1 MPQDNVEITLP
12 VSMIKIKGTA
22 NSLLNAVIW
31 GLTALMVL
39 FASNSFAAEE
49 YLEPEKAFQFSA
61 EMVNPREIRVSFL
74 IADKYY
80 MYRERFAVSAQ
91 GAALGAPKLPDGKI
105 KFDNTFQKNVETYRK
120 EVIFTIPV
128 EANGDFRLKVTSQ
141 GCADAGLCYA
151 PMENLADLSPT
162 GNSGL
167 LAAARKAL
175 TGNDLQSEI
184 DKPANSSIASTPS
197 SLQKEP
203 LQTRSAPDTE
213 SGRIDRALKS
223 GRLLLIMPLFLLLGL
238 GLAFTPCV
246 LPMLPIL
253 SSIIVDEGAS
263 VDRRRAL
270 LLSVTYAI
278 GMALVYTLL
287 GITAGLIG
295 EGLSAAL
302 QNPIV
307 LSLFALVMVGLALS
321 MFDLYQVQMPSALQ
335 QKLLSASDR
344 HGKGKLVGVFIMGA
358 LSALIVGPC
367 VAAPLAGALV
377 YISQTRDVLIGG
389 SALFAM
395 AIGMSVP
402 LLLIG
407 ASAGSLLPRTGSW
420 MTQVKRFFGVLMLAT
435 AWWMMTPVLN
445 AAIQMLGWAALGIG
459 YGMFLIS
466 EKSAA
471 WIARSVGTFFAVL
484 GIVQLVGVASGG
496 RDAMEPLA
504 HLSAVQ
510 KAPLQFNRVT
520 SLAEL
525 DATIA
530 RNPGKLVMLDFY
542 ADYCVSCKEMEKFT
556 FTDPA
561 VRARMQSMTL
571 LQADVTANTA
581 ADKALLKRFNL
592 FGPPGIIFFRNGA
605 EIVDA
610 RVIGFQSSDQFLKS
624 LLAAESN

>member
-1 MPQDNVEITLP
+1 M
-12 VSMIKIKGTA
+12 SKIKRTA
-22 NSLLNAVIW
+22 SSLLNAALW
-31 GLTALMVL
+31 GITALIML

-49 YLEPEKAFQFSA
+49 YLEPEKAFQFFA
-61 EMVNPREIRVSFL
+61 EMANPREIRVSFQ

-80 MYRERFAVSAQ
+80 MYRERFAVSAE
-91 GAALGAPKLPDGKI
+91 GAALGAPRFPDGKI

-120 EVIFTIPV
+120 EVVFTIPV
-128 EANGDFRLKVTSQ
+128 EAAGDFKLKVTSQ

-151 PMENLADLSPT
+151 PMDNVVDLSPS

-175 TGNDLQSEI
+175 AGNDLQSQT
-184 DKPANSSIASTPS
+184 DKPANSSITNAPIPLPQT
-197 SLQKEP
+197 P
-203 LQTRSAPDTE
+203 LQAVAAPDTE

-253 SSIIVDEGAS
+253 SSIIVNEGAT

-270 LLSVTYAI
+270 LLSATYAI

-302 QNPIV
+302 QNPWV

-335 QKLLSASDR
+335 QKLLNASGR
-344 HGKGKLVGVFIMGA
+344 HGKGKLVGVFTMGA

-389 SALFAM
+389 SALFAL

-407 ASAGSLLPRTGSW
+407 ASAGALLPRTGGW

-435 AWWMMTPVLN
+435 AWWMMTPVLS
-445 AAIQMLGWAALGIG
+445 AAIQMFGWAALGIG

-466 EKSAA
+466 DKSAA

-496 RDAMEPLA
+496 RDALEPLA

-510 KAPLQFNRVT
+510 KAPLQFNHVT

-525 DATIA
+525 NAIIA

-561 VRARMQSMTL
+561 VRTRMQSMTL
-571 LQADVTANTA
+571 LQVDVTANTA
-581 ADKALLKRFNL
+581 DDKALLKRFNL

-605 EIVDA
+605 EIPNT

-624 LLAAESN
+624 LLAAESS